1 MEVLYQLLLG
11 SMLVLLALASGQGR
25 NEQIVLRATQVVA
38 LALGLSCLVHY
49 LQLDP
54 TAMAGA
60 WWTTAL
66 VLLLLCLFTGATVFS
81 SGWRGWLELRL
92 QAGDATFR
100 SASPRHVTALVLMPV
115 VVACT
120 LVLSAESGNPGNPF
134 DLDVVFMSMLL
145 LLLFAFLGVGFPL
158 RRTWQQA
165 CERLNLLV
173 PARRVLLLAVGVGI
187 LLVSLVSVLWLLW
200 VLVTWPMYAEN
211 GGSLVN
217 PGLATAVLSAAMTA
231 LGEETM
237 FRGLLQPV
245 FGVALTSVCFA
256 LLHMRPGSEIAFLPI
271 LGVSLTLGWLRW
283 RHGTVAAIVAHFCYN
298 LTLGLTSA
306 WYGAQV

>member
-11 SMLVLLALASGQGR
+11 SMLLLLALATGQGR
-25 NEQIVLRATQVVA
+25 REQTMLRATQVVA
-38 LALGLSCLVHY
+38 LALGLRCLAHY

-54 TAMAGA
+54 RSMTGA
-60 WWTTAL
+60 WWTMAL
-66 VLLLLCLFTGATVFS
+66 ILVLLCLFAGATVFS

-92 QAGDATFR
+92 QAGGAAFR
-100 SASPRHVTALVLMPV
+100 SASTRHVTALVLMPV

-145 LLLFAFLGVGFPL
+145 LLFFAFLGVGFPL
-158 RRTWQQA
+158 RRTWQQTRG
-165 CERLNLLV
+165 RLNLLL
-173 PARRVLLLAVGVGI
+173 PAPRVLLLAVGVGV
-187 LLVSLVSVLWLLW
+187 LLVSLVSILWLLW
-200 VLVTWPMYAEN
+200 VMVTWPMYADN
-211 GGSLVN
+211 DGTLGN
-217 PGLATAVLSAAMTA
+217 PDLATAVLSAAMTA

-245 FGVALTSVCFA
+245 FGVVLTSVCFA
-256 LLHMRPGSEIAFLPI
+256 LLHMRPGSEIAFLPV
-271 LGVSLTLGWLRW
+271 LGVSLTLGWLCR

-298 LTLGLTSA
+298 LTLGLTST